1 MIGIIMGSE
10 SDRKV
15 AEKGISLLESLGI
28 PHRVWVLSA
37 HRVPD
42 KLAARMQD
50 TPEVRVWVAFAG
62 LAAHLAGVMAS
73 QTMRPVVGVPIAGK
87 ALGGVDALLSTV
99 QMPPGTPVGV
109 VGIDN
114 AVNGVL
120 QAARILALSD
130 PSVLEALERHR
141 QERRSAYGA

>member
-1 MIGIIMGSE
+1 MIGILLGSE

-15 AEKGISLLESLGI
+15 AEKGISLLEAMGV
-28 PHRVWVLSA
+28 PHQVWVLSA

-42 KLAARMQD
+42 KLVERVQG
-50 TPEVRVWVAFAG
+50 TPEVKVWVAFAG
-62 LAAHLAGVMAS
+62 LAAHLAGVAAAH
-73 QTMRPVVGVPIAGK
+73 TLRPVVAVPIASK
-87 ALGGVDALLSTV
+87 ALGGMDALLSTT

-120 QAARILALSD
+120 QAARILAATD
-130 PSVLEALERHR
+130 REVEAALERQR
-141 QERRSAYGA
+141 VERRGAYGA